1 MNRLYD
7 THFHLDLQKEKKT
20 ALEEINKWE
29 IYTIAVTNLPD
40 LYKKEQGKIVCPYV
54 RLALGFHPELLSDYK
69 HQIPLMWEL
78 LPQAKYVGEV
88 GLDFSSSRRVQEQ
101 ISFFEELIDRCLK
114 DSNKIV
120 SIHSRKSASTVIDII
135 GDNFTFKPIL
145 HWFTGNKKELDIAV
159 ERGYYFSINAS
170 MIKSAKGKEMVD
182 RVPKSQLLLETD
194 SPFTIGDS
202 QRQSLNITYT
212 FLDPE
217 NTGFLWQNFERL
229 LRDSSM
235 YK

>member
-7 THFHLDLQKEKKT
+7 THFHLDLQKENKT
-20 ALEEINKWE
+20 ALEEINKWK

-40 LYKKEQGKIVCPYV
+40 LYKKEQWKIVSPYV

-170 MIKSAKGKEMVD
+170 MIKSAKGKEIVD

>member
-1 MNRLYD
+1 MNKLYD
-7 THFHLDLQKEKKT
+7 THFHLDLQKEKNT
-20 ALEEINKWE
+20 ALEEINRWK

-40 LYKKEQGKIVCPYV
+40 LYKKEQRQIVSPYV

-88 GLDFSSSRRVQEQ
+88 GLDFSASGRVQEQ
-101 ISFFEELIDRCLK
+101 VSFFEELIDRCLK

-120 SIHSRKSASTVIDII
+120 SIHSRKSASTVMDII

-170 MIKSAKGKEMVD
+170 MIKSAKGKEIVD

-194 SPFTIGDS
+194 SPFTIGNS
-202 QRQSLNITYT
+202 QRQSLNTTYT

-217 NTGFLWQNFERL
+217 NTGFLWQNFKRL
-229 LRDSSM
+229 LCDSSM
-235 YK
+235 